1 MISGHS
7 TPANAKMCR
16 ALRISGLLLIVG
28 LLIELISLHFNHPL
42 SFLGF
47 MFIGGGLLFLGVVV
61 YLWALVSVAAGSS
74 SN

>member
-1 MISGHS
+1 MNSA
-7 TPANAKMCR
+7 PAAQANPKMSR
-16 ALRISGLLLIVG
+16 ALRISGMLLIVG
-28 LLIELISLHFNHPL
+28 LLIELVSLHFNHPL

-61 YLWALVSVAAGSS
+61 YLWALVSVASGSS

>member
-1 MISGHS
+1 MNSG
-7 TPANAKMCR
+7 PANPRMSH

-61 YLWALVSVAAGSS
+61 YLWALVSVSPSAPPSD
-74 SN
+74 

>member
-1 MISGHS
+1 MICA
-7 TPANAKMCR
+7 PANSKMSR
-16 ALRISGLLLIVG
+16 ALRVSGVLLIVG

-61 YLWALVSVAAGSS
+61 YLWALVSVASSAPSS
-74 SN
+74 S